1 MERAFYLIE
10 KYQDQWVVSASGN
23 KIMTCKK
30 KKTALQAVRS
40 ATLLLHDLQAACPH
54 QETVCRQ
61 DAVDQ
66 APVSLGCFI
75 RFRPAGGSAALPSRL
90 SRGSPTNE
98 TESSRKPA
106 RVSGT
111 GRPTK
116 R

>member
-1 MERAFYLIE
+1 MERTFYLIE

-54 QETVCRQ
+54 RETVCRQ

-66 APVSLGCFI
+66 APVSLALFYTV
-75 RFRPAGGSAALPSRL
+75 PACWWL
-90 SRGSPTNE
+90 SSIAIAPFEGISDE
-98 TESSRKPA
+98 
-106 RVSGT
+106 
-111 GRPTK
+111 
-116 R
+116 